1 MLKTINSKK
10 PIKRSATVTTTVAL
24 TLLFSLLG
32 SSAHASLNTQSETQT
47 ESSSKLQV
55 EDIVAVSG
63 QQISEANIGVEKF
76 SIAELVNMA
85 SKDLQETKNDRDKR
99 IAEEKAEAKRVAEAK
114 KKAEA
119 EKKKKEAE
127 AKAKKEA
134 EDKAKKAEAEAKKI
148 AEAEAEAEAKLKAEN
163 NLKKGV
169 ASSSSSS
176 ALPKYSGGGSKAE
189 WMKAAGIAESD
200 WSYVNKLIN
209 RESSWNPNAVNPSS
223 GACGLVQSLPCSKIP
238 GDWNNPVDALKW
250 GNSYVKGRYGSWAN
264 ALGHSDS
271 KGWY

>member
-10 PIKRSATVTTTVAL
+10 PIQRSATVTTTVAL

-32 SSAHASLNTQSETQT
+32 SSAHASHNTQSETQT

-55 EDIVAVSG
+55 EDIVAVSE
-63 QQISEANIGVEKF
+63 QQISEANIDVEKF

-134 EDKAKKAEAEAKKI
+134 EEKAKKEEAEAKKI
-148 AEAEAEAEAKLKAEN
+148 AEAEAKAKLKAEN
-163 NLKKGV
+163 RLKEGV

-189 WMKAAGIAESD
+189 WMKAAGIAESE

-250 GNSYVKGRYGSWAN
+250 GDSYVKGRYGSWAN
-264 ALGHSDS
+264 ALSHSNS